1 MTASVSSSPCGHE
14 GSYVECVNWVG
25 RLSITFGA
33 PAVPANGTA
42 KAYDPTPVA
51 TRSVYFGNA
60 GRIDTPIFCSAE
72 LKPGAQVRGPAII
85 EEPTTTLVV
94 YPGMS
99 ARLSASENYILDCK

>member
-1 MTASVSSSPCGHE
+1 M
-14 GSYVECVNWVG
+14 
-25 RLSITFGA
+25 
-33 PAVPANGTA
+33 PANGTA

-51 TRSVYFGNA
+51 TRSAYFGNA
-60 GRIDTPIFCSAE
+60 GRIDTPIFRGAE

-99 ARLSASENYILDCK
+99 ARLSASENYILDCR